1 MATTIRTVATDNP
14 SEDAADINF
23 NITITITI
31 TITTTAFIVQAD
43 VVFLDL
49 CFVGLL

>member
-31 TITTTAFIVQAD
+31 TTTAFIVQAD
-43 VVFLDL
+43 VIFLHI